1 MDRSRIGASVVTMT
15 TLRCAL
21 RASILKSV
29 KNAFFLLLLGVVGC
43 APAYSGPES
52 DPVFQD
58 VRQEK
63 DSGRP
68 ATPPADAGAPDTA
81 PVDASTYCASD
92 EVLDLTRDPG
102 TQGFAT
108 KKGGNA
114 NLSVTGGELK
124 AAVIARYDQQPFA
137 YLSHGVPSLPK
148 RLRMKGTFV
157 VDMATDTMLDVL
169 TIVLVGDN
177 GAEADFVVSFY
188 GTNQGAP
195 PRLSH
200 YSVELRNGQV
210 VQGTERTGDLAS
222 TDTGRSI
229 DVEYDVDVVG
239 GRVHATVG
247 GVASD
252 FQFPAPS
259 FTPKSVDLRAGIAY
273 SAVAPEV
280 GNNRQGSL
288 RFQKLSYAVCP

>member
-1 MDRSRIGASVVTMT
+1 MKS
-15 TLRCAL
+15 AL
-21 RASILKSV
+21 
-29 KNAFFLLLLGVVGC
+29 FLLLLGLVGC
-43 APAYSGPES
+43 APAYSGSES

-68 ATPPADAGAPDTA
+68 VTPPADAGAADAA

-92 EVLDLTRDPG
+92 EVLDLTRDPSA
-102 TQGFAT
+102 QGFAT
-108 KKGGNA
+108 KKAGNA
-114 NLSVTGGELK
+114 SLAVTGGELK
-124 AAVIARYDQQPFA
+124 ASAVVRYDQSPFA
-137 YLSHGVPSLPK
+137 YLSHGVPAAPK
-148 RLRMKGTFV
+148 RMRIKGTLV
-157 VDMATDTMLDVL
+157 VDVATDVMLDVL
-169 TIVLVGDN
+169 TIVLQGDN

-200 YSVELRNGQV
+200 YSVELRNGQR

-222 TDTGRSI
+222 SDVGRSI
-229 DVEYDVDVVG
+229 DVEYDVDVTT
-239 GRVHATVG
+239 GRVHAVVG

-259 FTPKSVDLRAGIAY
+259 FTPKSADLRAGIVY
-273 SAVAPEV
+273 TAVAPEV
-280 GNNRQGSL
+280 GNNRQGAL

>member
-1 MDRSRIGASVVTMT
+1 MDRPRIGASVGRMT
-15 TLRCAL
+15 TLRCSP

-29 KNAFFLLLLGVVGC
+29 KHAFFLLLLGIVGC

-68 ATPPADAGAPDTA
+68 VTPPIDAGAPDTA
-81 PVDASTYCASD
+81 PVDASTFCASD
-92 EVLDLTRDPG
+92 EVLDLTRDPA
-102 TQGFAT
+102 TQGYTT
-108 KKGGNA
+108 KKAGNA
-114 NLSVTGGELK
+114 SLAVTGGELK
-124 AAVIARYDQQPFA
+124 AAVVARYDQDPFA
-137 YLSHGVPSLPK
+137 YLSHAVAAAPK
-148 RLRMKGTFV
+148 RVRMKGTLV
-157 VDMATDTMLDVL
+157 VDVATDVMLDVL
-169 TIVLVGDN
+169 TIVLLGDN

-188 GTNQGAP
+188 GTNQGKP

-200 YSVELRNGQV
+200 YSAELRNGQL

-222 TDTGRSI
+222 SDTGRSI
-229 DVEYDVDVVG
+229 DVEYDVDVTN
-239 GRVHATVG
+239 GRVHAVVG

-252 FQFPAPS
+252 FQFPAPT
-259 FTPKSVDLRAGIAY
+259 FTPKSADLRAGIGYA
-273 SAVAPEV
+273 AVAPEV
-280 GNNRQGSL
+280 GNNRQGTL